1 MRKLNQQSLPGH
13 NIKITMKFL
22 ALSVALLLTASV
34 IWANLVS
41 GATRLSGHEAEYHQ
55 QDDQS
60 AQTDPEFV
68 LKAMKQQQQSINNE
82 QQANQKHIK
91 GEDLAALV
99 HAMKQPQQPLIRVQR
114 SLNQASLFPFQ
125 QQQQQQPYED
135 EERLLRRQLPVSI
148 SKRR

>member
-1 MRKLNQQSLPGH
+1 
-13 NIKITMKFL
+13 MKFL
-22 ALSVALLLTASV
+22 EFSIPLLLTVSV
-34 IWANLVS
+34 IGANLVS

-68 LKAMKQQQQSINNE
+68 LKAMKQQQSINNE
-82 QQANQKHIK
+82 QQVNQKHIK

-99 HAMKQPQQPLIRVQR
+99 HAMKPPQQPLIRVQR

-125 QQQQQQPYED
+125 QQQQPYEE

-148 SKRR
+148 SKR